1 MNGPHPNL
9 LKTLVKGDNMS
20 HQQFEKLR
28 EQLKLLSNQQLKALK
43 GEISSQ
49 LEPTAQSLL
58 NDDEMQA
65 LSQLFK

>member
-1 MNGPHPNL
+1 
-9 LKTLVKGDNMS
+9 MS